1 MLSNIVLSPVYGYV
15 SGFWTCAL
23 PIFSSFFGGYFEKI
37 PRGVGGGGITL
48 GKKVNRK

>member
-1 MLSNIVLSPVYGYV
+1 MIISTSKNKP
-15 SGFWTCAL
+15 C
-23 PIFSSFFGGYFEKI
+23 FSVFLGGYFEKI